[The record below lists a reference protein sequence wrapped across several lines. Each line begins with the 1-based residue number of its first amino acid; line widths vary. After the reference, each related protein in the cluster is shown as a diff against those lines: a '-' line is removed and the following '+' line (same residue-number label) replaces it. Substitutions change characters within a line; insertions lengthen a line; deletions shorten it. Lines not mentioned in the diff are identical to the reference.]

1 MSRPTEMQPVGHSG
15 RCVFFVSDGT
25 GVTVETLGHSL
36 LSQFETLPFRHV
48 IIPFVNSEQKAHDAV
63 ARINADAASSGLKP
77 IVFCSL
83 VDERL
88 RRIVEGSVALTL
100 DFFSA
105 FLSRL
110 ESELGTPSSH
120 ALGRAHGVHDSA
132 SYLLRIEAVNYAL
145 ATDDGLNTHRYSQA
159 QVILTGLSRVGKTP
173 TCLYLALQCGIF
185 AANYPITEEELDERR
200 LPRAIAGF
208 RDRLYGLTVAPAQ
221 LTRIRAERRPDSPYS
236 AADRVRRETRA
247 AEELL
252 RAEKVPMLDTTA
264 MSVEE
269 IAANILYHFGLTP
282 HLP

>member
-1 MSRPTEMQPVGHSG
+1 MCRPTEAIRRSE
-15 RCVFFVSDGT
+15 RTVFFVSDGT

-36 LSQFETLPFRHV
+36 LSQFETLRFHHV
-48 IIPFVNSEQKAHDAV
+48 IIPFVNSEHKARDAV
-63 ARINADAASSGLKP
+63 ARIDAEASSSGLKP
-77 IVFCSL
+77 VVFCSL

-88 RRIVEGSVALTL
+88 RRIVESSMALTL

-105 FLSRL
+105 FLARL
-110 ESELGTPSSH
+110 ERELGTPSSH

-185 AANYPITEEELDERR
+185 AANYPITEDELELRK
-200 LPRAIAGF
+200 LPNAIAEY
-208 RDRLYGLTVAPAQ
+208 RDRLYGLTVEPAQ
-221 LTRIRAERRPDSPYS
+221 LTRIRSERRPDSPYS
-236 AADRVRRETRA
+236 DPERVRRETRA

-252 RAEKVPMLDTTA
+252 RGEKIPLLDTTA